1 MIAEYIAVDNET
13 LQQLRQLAPNQLAN
27 QIVELI
33 ESDQYP
39 HVDLGKLWD
48 VLHFTLTNQSATQP
62 VADQPLSEA
71 IVGLD
76 TFSENEDDDFIAI
89 NEWHMIAEIVDALE
103 QVNFDQKLSQLQ
115 LKALR
120 EADIFPKGIWQD
132 KKANLSKELKTSF
145 MELKAFYESALDNG
159 NNVIVSIL

>member
-13 LQQLRQLAPNQLAN
+13 LQRLHQLAPNQFTN

-33 ESDQYP
+33 ESNQYP

-48 VLHFTLTNQSATQP
+48 VLHFVLTNQSATQP

-76 TFSENEDDDFIAI
+76 TFSEDEDDDFIAV
-89 NEWHMIAEIVDALE
+89 NEWQIIAEIVDALE
-103 QVNFDQKLSQLQ
+103 QINFDQKLSQLQ

-132 KKANLSKELKTSF
+132 KKANLSRELKASFIELKT
-145 MELKAFYESALDNG
+145 FYEAALDNG